1 MRISIIFPLLIW
13 AALRWRWQI
22 ALVASFAVGAIGY
35 AMTYAGVV
43 ANPGRTIAYIPLFV
57 VGILLAKH
65 REDVKRFYG
74 AWVARF
80 RLWTMLVIAVLAY
93 TYPYWALPHVR
104 VLHLSAP
111 DDWAATVGVVLFI
124 TAALGSPRVIAVLT
138 HRVPMWLGRISY
150 SLYLVH
156 AAVLLSFVHL
166 FYGTVPIAG
175 IWAMTIVT
183 SLALATLSYRYVELP
198 AIALGKRLTRRARA
212 RSGGSVAGPS
222 PDRPL
227 DDIEPATH
235 GMPVKSRP

>member
-1 MRISIIFPLLIW
+1 
-13 AALRWRWQI
+13 
-22 ALVASFAVGAIGY
+22 
-35 AMTYAGVV
+35 
-43 ANPGRTIAYIPLFV
+43 
-57 VGILLAKH
+57 
-65 REDVKRFYG
+65 
-74 AWVARF
+74 
-80 RLWTMLVIAVLAY
+80 
-93 TYPYWALPHVR
+93 
-104 VLHLSAP
+104 
-111 DDWAATVGVVLFI
+111 
-124 TAALGSPRVIAVLT
+124 VLT

-235 GMPVKSRP
+235 GMPVKSRR